1 MRFGLMST
9 ASSWADA
16 CRDADLAGRF
26 AFDSLCTGDHLR
38 HPPGDVFP
46 TLDGWSVLAGWAAT
60 TDRLRLGMMVSNI
73 IYRHPVV
80 VARQAVAVDEISG
93 GRLDLGVGAGAYEAD
108 HAMAGT
114 PAWSRAERV
123 ARLAEFV
130 EALDLVL
137 RGAEAYEGCYYR
149 FSDAVVL
156 PGPRQQPRP
165 PVVVAAVSPR
175 ALRVAARCADVWST
189 FGGFGLDGHEVLARA
204 AVQAATLEDHCAEA
218 GRDPATLRRSLLAL
232 PQLAP
237 WRSVGDFQRLLDGAL
252 RIGFDELV
260 VFSPRQHELA
270 VFEDVCTD
278 VIPTHQG
285 GR

>member
-1 MRFGLMST
+1 MST

-16 CRDADLAGRF
+16 RRDADLAGRF

-60 TDRLRLGMMVSNI
+60 TDRLRLAMMVSNLS
-73 IYRHPVV
+73 YRNPVV
-80 VARQAVAVDEISG
+80 LARQAVAVDQISG
-93 GRLDLGVGAGAYEAD
+93 GRLDLGVGAGAYGAD

-114 PAWSRAERV
+114 PDWSRGERV
-123 ARLAEFV
+123 ARLGEFV

-137 RGAEAYEGCYYR
+137 RGAESYQGRYYW
-149 FSDAVVL
+149 FSDAVIL
-156 PGPRQQPRP
+156 PGSRQQPRP
-165 PVVVAAVSPR
+165 PVVVAAISPR
-175 ALRVAARCADVWST
+175 TLRVAARCADVWST

-204 AVQAATLEDHCAEA
+204 AVQAATLGDQCAEA
-218 GRDPATLRRSLLAL
+218 GRDPATIRRSLLAL
-232 PQLAP
+232 PQLEP
-237 WRSVGDFQRLLDGAL
+237 WRSVGDFEGLVDGA
-252 RIGFDELV
+252 RRTGFDELV

-278 VIPTHQG
+278 VIPAHQG
-285 GR
+285 RP